1 MDILTIAFLV
11 GVGVIAGII
20 AAIVGGAAVVIYP
33 ALIATGVPPHLAAVS
48 NLASVMPGTMLAA
61 LSDRSQLPPFDR
73 AFVSLIFASI
83 IGAGI
88 GAVCLVLTP
97 ERVFAQIVPLLLGFA
112 TLLFAYSERIS
123 RWLRKRAE
131 GRGHAIA
138 FNVASLK
145 VVLPVSFYG
154 GYFGAGVGILMLGVF
169 SLATGGDYRSANVA
183 KNFVSSLNGL
193 AATLVFATQGAVLWP
208 QTLALA
214 AGTIGGG
221 LVGAYVARII
231 PRNVIRVLVI
241 VVGATLTIAFARHAR
256 RHRAVWIGKRVDG
269 CEMVRAGNFLVAG
282 ERCAPP
288 PAFGDCSALPQELVG
303 FQGADDGIEASS
315 GRNAPVQRRDAARV
329 RFVESQVL
337 VHGDLN
343 QWQKIEHAGNRIC
356 GWHEIGRRIGRKT
369 LPVGRHHAGG
379 EVSTRRM
386 AVDENALPPLAPEHQ
401 ACRAHL
407 LDDVGDRHAGAQIIT
422 GNCYRNAEGIRAGRR
437 LREHRRLER
446 APVAAMNKHRQRGL
460 IVVPRRENID
470 GPAYR
475 RAV

>member
-1 MDILTIAFLV
+1 MDILTIAFLA

-73 AFVSLIFASI
+73 AFVSLILVSI

-112 TLLFAYSERIS
+112 TLLFAFSERIS

-138 FNVASLK
+138 FNVANLK

-193 AATLVFATQGAVLWP
+193 AATIVFATQGVVLWP

-221 LVGAYVARII
+221 LVGAYVAKII
-231 PRNVIRVLVI
+231 PRNVIRVLVV
-241 VVGATLTIAFARHAR
+241 VVGATLTVAFARR
-256 RHRAVWIGKRVDG
+256 YW
-269 CEMVRAGNFLVAG
+269 
-282 ERCAPP
+282 
-288 PAFGDCSALPQELVG
+288 FGS
-303 FQGADDGIEASS
+303 
-315 GRNAPVQRRDAARV
+315 
-329 RFVESQVL
+329 
-337 VHGDLN
+337 
-343 QWQKIEHAGNRIC
+343 
-356 GWHEIGRRIGRKT
+356 
-369 LPVGRHHAGG
+369 
-379 EVSTRRM
+379 
-386 AVDENALPPLAPEHQ
+386 
-401 ACRAHL
+401 
-407 LDDVGDRHAGAQIIT
+407 
-422 GNCYRNAEGIRAGRR
+422 
-437 LREHRRLER
+437 
-446 APVAAMNKHRQRGL
+446 
-460 IVVPRRENID
+460 
-470 GPAYR
+470 
-475 RAV
+475 